1 MQRESVRPDVVDDG
15 YGDWPLTDGLFET
28 LRLTAAP
35 GTPVRP
41 PERRGHP
48 ALAEPPQQV
57 VFTPSWPLR
66 LRLEPDG
73 QPFIQNESWWSQ
85 KPDVPPCRLVWIGD
99 LVPSSGPHTTPH
111 VEALVQLLSSAPG
124 EFSVIQLP
132 AVSLP
137 LLSVGRVLKAA
148 PGHAGARRS
157 PRAGPEYEGR
167 FLGNEWRI
175 DVWFGS
181 GADCITTAAE
191 LPVLAI
197 DTLAEHPHFA
207 DSPLYVLRDR
217 DARRVVAIPCWEI
230 FRVYYGAPLVARLIL
245 EFPRW
250 QAGTLEKLLLT
261 FTGHRF
267 FGMAYRNPEARA
279 PDAATR
285 QRKAYATEQLRA
297 VGREAA
303 ISYATTGR
311 ARIRARPPYA
321 GPVTLRCVGI
331 PLADGHDEVLFIQQ
345 IIASEPAQ
353 GAKPGISRWPV
364 PVRPLFRSH
373 DEAAAWWGAYRCGW
387 VPGHESTPNWPDFAA
402 EADERSR
409 VRRWRLDAYDLAR
422 ALERTL
428 LAAPPAQ
435 TA

>member
-66 LRLEPDG
+66 LRLDPDG
-73 QPFIQNESWWSQ
+73 QPFIQNESWWRQ
-85 KPDVPPCRLVWIGD
+85 KPQVPPCRLVWIGD
-99 LVPSSGPHTTPH
+99 FVPSSGLHTTPH
-111 VEALVQLLSSAPG
+111 VEALVQLFTSPPG
-124 EFSVIQLP
+124 AFSVIQLP

-137 LLSVGRVLKAA
+137 LLSVGRVLKAK
-148 PGHAGARRS
+148 PGHAESRRS
-157 PRAGPEYEGR
+157 LRDGPGYERR
-167 FLGNEWRI
+167 FLGNEWSV
-175 DVWFGS
+175 DVWFGI
-181 GADCITTAAE
+181 GAERITTAAE
-191 LPVLAI
+191 LPALAI
-197 DTLAEHPHFA
+197 ATLAEHPHFA
-207 DSPLYVLRDR
+207 DSPLYVLRDPA
-217 DARRVVAIPCWEI
+217 ARRVVAIPCWEI
-230 FRVYYGAPLVARLIL
+230 FRAYYGAPLVARLIL

-250 QAGTLEKLLLT
+250 PAGTLEQLLLT
-261 FTGHRF
+261 FDGHRF
-267 FGMAYRNPEARA
+267 AGMARRTAGTPA
-279 PDAATR
+279 PTAATR
-285 QRKAYATEQLRA
+285 LHDAGAREQLLA

-311 ARIRARPPYA
+311 ARIRARPPCA

-331 PLADGHDEVLFIQQ
+331 PLAEGDDELLFVQQ
-345 IIASEPAQ
+345 IIASEPAPR
-353 GAKPGISRWPV
+353 AKPGISWWPV

-373 DEAAAWWGAYRCGW
+373 AEAAAWWGAYRCGW
-387 VPGHESTPNWPDFAA
+387 VPGHEATWPEFAA
-402 EADERSR
+402 AADERSW
-409 VRRWRLDAYDLAR
+409 VWSFDAERLAR
-422 ALERTL
+422 ALERAL